1 MNFKTNL
8 LSAAIAASLL
18 TACGGESS
26 NSADPVVVDPAPVE
40 VPDVIEEPTVPST
53 YTFTDFELLGLG
65 KTFISGLD
73 AQAGQLASAL
83 GETGGGILGTI
94 DDLDEEYQES
104 VEDGFYLFMGSVGS
118 LGSAVGILRDAA
130 ENGFMPE
137 PPQEPQIEAIVAPS
151 DEPVTSRYELGVNFP
166 GLDANRNTVNYIFTK
181 NNAGNVVLTASSS
194 RNTVGDNLASS
205 EVQLTY
211 VKLSEG
217 SYQVLINSTLVE
229 SNSGMYV
236 RVTNAGFTAVDEEGE
251 TQATINLNLEKIL
264 VVLNEV
270 TATASINAEMVV
282 GSAKAQSGTYE
293 KIEDGVRDVLN
304 DIGLYLPR
312 IDAVDA
318 IADMSGIGS
327 DNDGETLNLAS
338 FEISDFKVELATGEY
353 LSVDSILFEDA
364 DAADYIGKS
373 SDYGVVASYEF
384 NEAADELVLSNE
396 FGSTTYTYTAAQLD
410 ETSYTAAK
418 ISCVTDVI
426 NYWMGAPSFGVDCD
440 EAGITTGK
448 QSLIESLSDTSLLV
462 RRFEQPFMASDHENY
477 DYNHSFS
484 TLDLEGGEFEARF
497 YSGIDSLLEPIT
509 FSVAAKGKL
518 GLAGGL
524 TIPYQFSLNHPG
536 ALNYQA
542 QVIVGAAPALTA
554 TFSTQQEDVVV
565 STRVPYIPADAA
577 FEPTAVVVEFR
588 YSAVFNQPE
597 PEEETD
603 DRLFGT
609 LTVNGVEVAHLK
621 ELDVLNETR
630 LEEGQLNLV
639 LTYVDGTNPRSGV
652 LFSTV
657 EDVVEIECPVNPD
670 QVVLRG
676 MSACYADQSGVINT
690 QVITDLFFDGLYPET
705 DEEEPRL
712 PMIK

>member
-73 AQAGQLASAL
+73 AQTGQLASAL

-94 DDLDEEYQES
+94 DDLDEDYQES
-104 VEDGFYLFMGSVGS
+104 VEHGFNLFLGSVGS

-181 NNAGNVVLTASSS
+181 NNTGNVVLTASSS
-194 RNTVGDNLASS
+194 IDTDGDNLASS

-236 RVTNAGFTAVDEEGE
+236 RVTNAGFTAVDEEDE
-251 TQATINLNLEKIL
+251 TQATVNLNLEKIL

-282 GSAKAQSGTYE
+282 GSAEAQTGTYE
-293 KIEDGVRDVLN
+293 KIEDGVNNITSFVRN
-304 DIGLYLPR
+304 EIGLYIPS

-318 IADMSGIGS
+318 IVDMTDIGS
-327 DNDGETLNLAS
+327 ENDGDTLNLAS

-353 LSVDSILFEDA
+353 LSLDSLLFEDA
-364 DAADYIGKS
+364 DAADYIGES
-373 SDYGVVASYEF
+373 SDDGVVASYEF

-410 ETSYTAAK
+410 ETTYTAAQ
-418 ISCVTDVI
+418 ITCETDVI
-426 NYWMGAPSFGVDCD
+426 NYLVGAPRFDVLCD
-440 EAGITTGK
+440 NETLTTGTE
-448 QSLIESLSDTSLLV
+448 SLIEYLNDNDVYTGLSSSDKQYIELLDKEGDSLT
-462 RRFEQPFMASDHENY
+462 Q
-477 DYNHSFS
+477 
-484 TLDLEGGEFEARF
+484 TL
-497 YSGIDSLLEPIT
+497 YSGIDSRLEPIT
-509 FSVAAKGKL
+509 FSVAGKGKL

-597 PEEETD
+597 SEGETD

-621 ELDVLNETR
+621 ELDVLNEIR

-690 QVITDLFFDGLYPET
+690 QVITDLFFDGLYPEM
-705 DEEEPRL
+705 DEEKPRL
-712 PMIK
+712 PTIK

>member
-26 NSADPVVVDPAPVE
+26 NSSDPVVVDPAPVE
-40 VPDVIEEPTVPST
+40 VPDVIEEPTVPSA

-151 DEPVTSRYELGVNFP
+151 DEPVTSRYELGVDFP

-194 RNTVGDNLASS
+194 IDTDGDNLASS

-211 VKLSEG
+211 VELSEG

-236 RVTNAGFTAVDEEGE
+236 RVTNAGFTADEGSIEN
-251 TQATINLNLEKIL
+251 QATVNLNLEKIL

-282 GSAKAQSGTYE
+282 GSAEAQSGTYE
-293 KIEDGVRDVLN
+293 KIEDGVNNIASIVGSE
-304 DIGLYLPR
+304 IGIYLPS

-318 IADMSGIGS
+318 IVGMSDIGS
-327 DNDGETLNLAS
+327 ENDGDTLNLAS

-353 LSVDSILFEDA
+353 LSLDSLLFEDA
-364 DAADYIGKS
+364 DAADYIGVS
-373 SDYGVVASYEF
+373 RGYGEVASYEF

-410 ETSYTAAK
+410 ETTYSAAQ
-418 ISCVTDVI
+418 ITCVTDVI
-426 NYWMGAPSFGVDCD
+426 NYLVGAPKFDVNCD
-440 EAGITTGK
+440 EETVTTGTE
-448 QSLIESLSDTSLLV
+448 SLTEYLSDTDVYTGFGEQRIGTLV
-462 RRFEQPFMASDHENY
+462 EEGEILTQ
-477 DYNHSFS
+477 
-484 TLDLEGGEFEARF
+484 TL
-497 YSGIDSLLEPIT
+497 YSGIDSRLEPIT
-509 FSVAAKGKL
+509 FSVAAKGQL

-542 QVIVGAAPALTA
+542 QMIVGAAPALTA

-588 YSAVFNQPE
+588 YSAIFNQPE

-621 ELDVLNETR
+621 ELGVLNETR

-639 LTYVDGTNPRSGV
+639 LTYVDGTNPRSGM

-657 EDVVEIECPVNPD
+657 DNVIEIECPANPE
-670 QVVLRG
+670 QVILRG

-690 QVITDLFFDGLYPET
+690 QVITDLFFDGLHPEMG
-705 DEEEPRL
+705 EEEPRL
-712 PMIK
+712 SIIK

>member
-1 MNFKTNL
+1 MNFKINL

-26 NSADPVVVDPAPVE
+26 NSADPVIVDPAPVE
-40 VPDVIEEPTVPST
+40 VPDVIEEPSVPSA

-118 LGSAVGILRDAA
+118 LGNAVSMLRDAA
-130 ENGFMPE
+130 ENGFMPPAPPLE
-137 PPQEPQIEAIVAPS
+137 PLVEAIVAPS
-151 DEPVTSRYELGVNFP
+151 DEPVTSEYELGVDFT

-181 NNAGNVVLTASSS
+181 NDVGNVVLTASSS

-211 VKLSEG
+211 VELSEG

-236 RVTNAGFTAVDEEGE
+236 RVTNAGFTAVDEEDE
-251 TQATINLNLEKIL
+251 TQATVNLNLEKIL

-270 TATASINAEMVV
+270 TATASINVEMVV
-282 GSAKAQSGTYE
+282 GSAEAQSGTYE
-293 KIEDGVRDVLN
+293 KIEGGVNNITSFVRSE
-304 DIGLYLPR
+304 IGLYIPS

-318 IADMSGIGS
+318 IVDMTGVGS
-327 DNDGETLNLAS
+327 DNGGETLNLAS
-338 FEISDFKVELATGEY
+338 FEISDLKVELATGEY
-353 LSVDSILFEDA
+353 LSVDSLLFEDA
-364 DAADYIGKS
+364 DAADYIGES
-373 SDYGVVASYEF
+373 RGYGEVASYEF

-410 ETSYTAAK
+410 ETTYTAAQ
-418 ISCVTDVI
+418 ITCVTDVI
-426 NYWMGAPSFGVDCD
+426 NYLVGAPKFDVNCD
-440 EAGITTGK
+440 EETVTTGT
-448 QSLIESLSDTSLLV
+448 ESLTEFLSETDVYTGFGEQYIGTLAQEGDSLT
-462 RRFEQPFMASDHENY
+462 Q
-477 DYNHSFS
+477 
-484 TLDLEGGEFEARF
+484 TL
-497 YSGIDSLLEPIT
+497 YSGIDSRLEPIT

-554 TFSTQQEDVVV
+554 TFSTLQEDVVV
-565 STRVPYIPADAA
+565 STSVPYIPADAA
-577 FEPTAVVVEFR
+577 FAPTAVVVEFR

-597 PEEETD
+597 LEEETD

>member
-26 NSADPVVVDPAPVE
+26 SSSDPVVVDPAPVE
-40 VPDVIEEPTVPST
+40 VPDVIEEPTVSSV
-53 YTFTDFELLGLG
+53 YVFTDLELMSLG

-94 DDLDEEYQES
+94 DDLDEDYQGS
-104 VEDGFYLFMGSVGS
+104 VEEGFYLFMGSVGS
-118 LGSAVGILRDAA
+118 LSNAVGILRDAA
-130 ENGFMPE
+130 ENGFKPAAPE
-137 PPQEPQIEAIVAPS
+137 LEPLAEAIEAPADV
-151 DEPVTSRYELGVNFP
+151 PVTSDYELGVDFP
-166 GLDANRNTVNYIFTK
+166 GFDANSRHVNYIFTK
-181 NNAGNVVLTASSS
+181 NDEGNVVLTASSS

-211 VKLSEG
+211 VELAEG

-236 RVTNAGFTAVDEEGE
+236 RVTNAGFTADEGSVEN
-251 TQATINLNLEKIL
+251 QATVNLNLEKIL

-282 GSAKAQSGTYE
+282 GNAEAQSGTYE
-293 KIEDGVRDVLN
+293 KIEDGVNSITSFVRN
-304 DIGLYLPR
+304 ETGIYLPS
-312 IDAVDA
+312 INAVDA
-318 IADMSGIGS
+318 IVDMSGIGS
-327 DNDGETLNLAS
+327 ENDGDTLNLAS

-353 LSVDSILFEDA
+353 LSVDSLLFEDA
-364 DAADYIGKS
+364 DAADYIGES
-373 SDYGVVASYEF
+373 SGDGEVARYEF

-410 ETSYTAAK
+410 ETTYTAAQ
-418 ISCVTDVI
+418 ITCVTDVI
-426 NYWMGAPSFGVDCD
+426 NYLVGAPKFDVNCD
-440 EAGITTGK
+440 EETVTTGT
-448 QSLIESLSDTSLLV
+448 ESLTEYLSEHYVYTGSSSSDKQYIELLDKEGASLT
-462 RRFEQPFMASDHENY
+462 Q
-477 DYNHSFS
+477 
-484 TLDLEGGEFEARF
+484 TL
-497 YSGIDSLLEPIT
+497 YSGIDSRLEPIT
-509 FSVAAKGKL
+509 FSVAAKGQL

-542 QVIVGAAPALTA
+542 QMIVGAAPALTA
-554 TFSTQQEDVVV
+554 TLSTQQEDVVV

-588 YSAVFNQPE
+588 YSAIFNQPE

-609 LTVNGVEVAHLK
+609 LMVNDVEVAHLK

-639 LTYVDGTNPRSGV
+639 LTYIDGTNPRSGV

-657 EDVVEIECPVNPD
+657 ENVIEIECPANPE
-670 QVVLRG
+670 QAVMRG
-676 MSACYADQSGVINT
+676 MRGCYADQSGVINT
-690 QVITDLFFDGLYPET
+690 QVITDLFFDGLYPEMG
-705 DEEEPRL
+705 EEEPKL
-712 PMIK
+712 LTIK